1 MDSADASKSSIE
13 VRITRLRKKLAQAGA
28 PDPCL
33 ESIRGVGYR
42 LHAPIQL
49 IR

>member
-1 MDSADASKSSIE
+1 MDSADATKTSLE
-13 VRITRLRKKLAQAGA
+13 VRITRLRKKLIQAGA
-28 PDPCL
+28 AEPCL

-49 IR
+49 IG